1 MGSITL
7 RDSTGGAFDVPEEE
21 AARYVARGY
30 TLESPE
36 QQAQR
41 SAAEQQSAEFGG
53 PVGTFAATGLGA
65 LRTVTGGLSDVAL
78 RGLGGQRELAALRE
92 ENPYASTAGEIAG
105 AFVPVGLPG
114 VASRAG
120 AALRAG
126 EEAGVL
132 SSLGRG
138 AIAGAAEGAVYGA
151 GAGVSELALSDD
163 PLTVERAASVLSSN
177 MLYGGALGGGIGL
190 VGKAAELGL
199 SKAKGVIDGAIAR
212 RAVEDGAPDLA
223 ALDNKGLKGA
233 REVEIE
239 RIEAERAPMRRQ
251 VVEDIQD
258 FRERGIE
265 VNLGEGAKDLM
276 RHGEVREANAAFR
289 RANTTIRQALDNKAG
304 LAERPQ
310 RVLDA
315 LQIQEQALATI
326 KRYGEAAS
334 DAWGAEQRL
343 IPEQIRSE
351 ILAGKVEGFVPEA
364 LTPRGVDSAVERVML
379 DRYGNLQGP
388 EFPKSLRIIEDKYE
402 GAIEANRK
410 LQGRI
415 RELTAEP
422 TSERLAQIDSAKDA
436 LGEPRQKT
444 LGEHLVGLVAPY
456 AGPVGVIAAAGQKAV
471 GGLRKAVG
479 EAGARAGA
487 AVSSFLDVATKAA
500 RRAPEATKVLAA
512 LSYATRADRKDKDEP
527 TDLPG
532 LYKRRTDEVK
542 ALTAFDETGVPR
554 MLPEARAKVAE
565 RLKPV
570 GADSPILADRLET
583 IAARRIEYLSS
594 IIPRR
599 PDIAGA
605 PIGPDRWQPSD
616 LDMRSW
622 ARSAAAVD
630 DPHGVLERA
639 ASGSVTPEDISALRS
654 VYPELLAEFA
664 REVASGLP
672 ELRAGLPQ
680 PRKLALSLITGV
692 AVDPAMDPAILN
704 VLQAQYQY
712 EPATGGP
719 RAQPQFGSVKNRA
732 EVGTASQRREEGTV

>member
-1 MGSITL
+1 MGNITI
-7 RDSTGGAFDVPEEE
+7 RDSTGGAFDVPQEE

-30 TLESPE
+30 TVESPE

-41 SAAEQQSAEFGG
+41 VAAEQQTAEYGG
-53 PVGTFAATGLGA
+53 GVGTAAAAGLGA

-78 RGLGGQRELAALRE
+78 RGLGGQRELAALKE
-92 ENPYASTAGEIAG
+92 ENPLASTAGELAG
-105 AFVPVGLPG
+105 AFVPTGLPG
-114 VASRAG
+114 LASRAG
-120 AALRAG
+120 SAIRGGEKLGALA
-126 EEAGVL
+126 
-132 SSLGRG
+132 SLGR
-138 AIAGAAEGAVYGA
+138 ATVAGAAEGALYGA
-151 GAGVSELALSDD
+151 GSGVSEVALSED

-177 MLYGGALGGGIGL
+177 MLYGGALGGGIGA

-199 SKAKGVIDGAIAR
+199 SKAKNMIDGAVAR
-212 RAVEDGAPDLA
+212 RTVEDVSPDLA
-223 ALDNKGLKGA
+223 ALDNRGLKGA
-233 REVEIE
+233 REVELE
-239 RIEAERAPMRRQ
+239 RIEAERAPVRKQ
-251 VVEDIQD
+251 LVEDLQD
-258 FRERGIE
+258 YRERGIE
-265 VNLGEGAKDLM
+265 VGLKDAAKDLM
-276 RHGEVREANAAFR
+276 RHGEVREANAAMR
-289 RANTTIRQALDNKAG
+289 RVSNDIRKALDDKVG
-304 LAERPQ
+304 LAERPE
-310 RVLDA
+310 RVLAA
-315 LQIQEQALATI
+315 LRTQEQAMTTI
-326 KRYGEAAS
+326 KQYGDAAIGG
-334 DAWGAEQRL
+334 WEVEQQM
-343 IPEQIRSE
+343 IPEQIRQE
-351 ILAGKVEGFVPEA
+351 ILAGKVDDFVPSA
-364 LTPRGVDSAVERVML
+364 LSPRGIDAAVERVML
-379 DRYGNLQGP
+379 DRYGNLSGP
-388 EFPKSLRIIEDKYE
+388 EFPKSLRIIEDKFE

-410 LQGRI
+410 LQARI
-415 RELTAEP
+415 REIAADP
-422 TSERLAQIDSAKDA
+422 TSERLAQIEAAKDA
-436 LGEPRQKT
+436 LGAPQPRS
-444 LGEHLVGLVAPY
+444 LGEHIIGAVAPF
-456 AGPVGVIAAAGQKAV
+456 AGPVGAIAAAGQRAV

-479 EAGARAGA
+479 EAGKRAGA

-500 RRAPEATKVLAA
+500 ARAPEATKVLAG
-512 LSYATRADRKDKDEP
+512 LSYATRGERKGESEP

-554 MLPEARAKVAE
+554 MLPEARTKVAE
-565 RLKPV
+565 RLKAV

-605 PIGPDRWQPSD
+605 PVGPDRWQPSD
-616 LDMRSW
+616 LEMRSW

-639 ASGSVTPEDISALRS
+639 ASGSVTPEDIAALRN